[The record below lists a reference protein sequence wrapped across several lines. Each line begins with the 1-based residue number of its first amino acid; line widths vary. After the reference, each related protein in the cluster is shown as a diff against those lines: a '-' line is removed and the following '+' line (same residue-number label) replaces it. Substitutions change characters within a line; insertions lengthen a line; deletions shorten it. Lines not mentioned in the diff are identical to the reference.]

1 MPVYAVKAVR
11 PDGTEETA
19 RIEAADEAAAV
30 AAAASAGL
38 TPFNVA
44 LATARPVARTTS
56 RDRKLATR
64 VARELSVL
72 TAAGLSVEPAL
83 AALTRHFRGPAA

>member
-44 LATARPVARTTS
+44 LATARPVAR
-56 RDRKLATR
+56 RRLATSSSPPGSR
-64 VARELSVL
+64 ANYL
-72 TAAGLSVEPAL
+72 
-83 AALTRHFRGPAA
+83 F